1 MTELT
6 PVETVEEV
14 FFKRDDYY
22 KPFGEYHVN
31 GGKVRQALIMF
42 EKYIENIQSKHNNGV
57 ITAGSVHSPQSANIA
72 KVAEFHQVKCI
83 TCVGGTKPENLDKH
97 HMMRLTKHYGG
108 EIKIVAGHGM
118 SNVIHARMRK
128 LAEDNGYMVIE
139 QGELLQKNPLDMFY
153 ATADQVENIPDELD
167 NLVISTGVGVQLMGV
182 LLGLKKFNKKVK
194 NIHSI
199 CVGPTREKHMKRYE
213 NELLKAS
220 GDLVWER
227 EDSLNLNEFAMH
239 AHKAPYGKSHTY
251 EVNGNYIDDIYEGKA
266 YQWMLDNVD
275 TKNEKTLFWC
285 VGKRPRPEDVDHIIE
300 NGL

>member
-6 PVETVEEV
+6 PVEKVEEV

-42 EKYIENIQSKHNNGV
+42 EKYIEKIQSKHNNGV

-97 HMMRLTKHYGG
+97 HMMKLTKHYGC
-108 EIKIVAGHGM
+108 EVKIVAGHGM

-167 NLVISTGVGVQLMGV
+167 NLVVSTGVGVQLMGI

-194 NIHSI
+194 HIHSI
-199 CVGPTREKHMKRYE
+199 CVGPTREKHMNRYE

-227 EDSLNLNEFAMH
+227 PESLNLNEFAMH
-239 AHKAPYGKSHTY
+239 AHKAPYGKGHDY
-251 EVNGNYIDDIYEGKA
+251 MVNGNYIDDIYEGKA
-266 YQWMLDNVD
+266 YQWMLENVD
-275 TKNEKTLFWC
+275 TANEKTLFWC

-300 NGL
+300 KGL

>member
-1 MTELT
+1 MIT
-6 PVETVEEV
+6 PVELYDNIYY
-14 FFKRDDYY
+14 KRDDYF
-22 KPFGEYHVN
+22 KPFGDYHVN

-42 EKYIENIQSKHNNGV
+42 EKYIDDIKSKHNNGV

-72 KVAEFHQVKCI
+72 KVAEFHKVKCI

-97 HMMRLTKHYGG
+97 HMMRLTKHYGC

-118 SNVIHARMRK
+118 SNVIHARMRE
-128 LAEDNGYMVIE
+128 LAKDNGYMVIE
-139 QGELLQKNPLDMFY
+139 QGELLEKNPSEMFY

-167 NLVISTGVGVQLMGV
+167 NLVVSTGVGIQLMGI

-194 NIHSI
+194 RIHSI

-213 NELLKAS
+213 NELLKTQD
-220 GDLVWER
+220 GMVWDKPE
-227 EDSLNLNEFAMH
+227 SLNLNEFTMLS
-239 AHKAPYGKSHTY
+239 HKSPYVKGHDY
-251 EVNGNYIDDIYEGKA
+251 MVNGSYIDDIYEGKA

-285 VGKRPRPEDVDHIIE
+285 VGKRPRPEDVDYIIE
-300 NGL
+300 KGL

>member
-1 MTELT
+1 MITPIELYDNIYY
-6 PVETVEEV
+6 
-14 FFKRDDYY
+14 KRDDYF
-22 KPFGEYHVN
+22 KPFGDYHVN

-42 EKYIENIQSKHNNGV
+42 EKYIDDIKSKHNNGV

-72 KVAEFHQVKCI
+72 KVAEFHEVKCI

-97 HMMRLTKHYGG
+97 HMMRLTKHYGC

-118 SNVIHARMRK
+118 SNVIHARMRE
-128 LAEDNGYMVIE
+128 LAKDNGYMVIE
-139 QGELLQKNPLDMFY
+139 QGELLEKNPSEMFY

-167 NLVISTGVGVQLMGV
+167 NLVVATGVGIQLMGI

-194 NIHSI
+194 RIHSI

-213 NELLKAS
+213 NELLKTQD
-220 GDLVWER
+220 GMVWDKPE
-227 EDSLNLNEFAMH
+227 SLNLNEFTMLS
-239 AHKAPYGKSHTY
+239 HKSPYGKGHDY
-251 EVNGNYIDDIYEGKA
+251 MVNGSYIDDIYEGKA

-285 VGKRPRPEDVDHIIE
+285 VGKRPRPEDVDYIIE
-300 NGL
+300 NGI